1 MGYKMELNLVME
13 ALKFMVLGMGIVFL
27 FLIIMIYALKAQAY
41 LIAKYAPKMDEISS
55 NSKEWQPAN
64 NQSNDDIIAAITG
77 AIIHHSKS
85 NKKG

>member
-1 MGYKMELNLVME
+1 MEINLIAE
-13 ALKFMVLGMGIVFL
+13 SLKFMVLGMGIVFL
-27 FLIIMIYALKAQAY
+27 FLTTMIYVLKLQAY
-41 LIAKYAPKMDEISS
+41 LIKKYIPETNDKAT

-64 NQSNDDIIAAITG
+64 KSNDDIIAAITG